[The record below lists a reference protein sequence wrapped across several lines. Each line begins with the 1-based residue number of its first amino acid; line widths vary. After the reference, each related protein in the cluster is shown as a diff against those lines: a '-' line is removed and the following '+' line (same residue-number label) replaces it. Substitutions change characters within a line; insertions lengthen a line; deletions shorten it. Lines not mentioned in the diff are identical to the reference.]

1 MIIFCYSLTWCRSN
15 WNIVCLLLL
24 RTSNLVHFSKK
35 GEIRKIE
42 LPDSIQP
49 FFLAST
55 NEQVAWCEKE
65 CRFKR
70 KSDKWDFDQKHY
82 LAVFIVRKTLLW
94 KSFWLVNV
102 WRALVHKHLKLS
114 TSNFSDIFL
123 IESCKKNIVIYSYYN
138 TSTKFEMYISLN
150 QAKEDYPKVIWEEEN
165 FEPPSIFVLVRCS
178 SLKIII
184 GNCKFAGTATHKFV
198 KIIMFGQVWPLF
210 SYC

>member
-1 MIIFCYSLTWCRSN
+1 MREKYIFLAKTSVENKAASVCLYFLLKVLLKKMIIFCYSLTWCRSN

-102 WRALVHKHLKLS
+102 WRPLVHKRLKL
-114 TSNFSDIFL
+114 
-123 IESCKKNIVIYSYYN
+123 
-138 TSTKFEMYISLN
+138 
-150 QAKEDYPKVIWEEEN
+150 
-165 FEPPSIFVLVRCS
+165 
-178 SLKIII
+178 
-184 GNCKFAGTATHKFV
+184 
-198 KIIMFGQVWPLF
+198 
-210 SYC
+210 